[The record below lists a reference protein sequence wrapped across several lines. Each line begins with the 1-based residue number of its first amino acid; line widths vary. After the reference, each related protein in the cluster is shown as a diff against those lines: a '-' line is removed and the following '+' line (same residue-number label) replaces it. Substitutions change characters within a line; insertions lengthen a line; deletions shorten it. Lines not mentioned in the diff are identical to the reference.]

1 MRVMLLAVMLPL
13 ALALVSPAARAEDTE
28 PPKITF
34 TPVTT
39 AKKGAPVHITAKITD
54 ESKFFP
60 QVFYRYA
67 GGQYEKAIDMK
78 KGKGKDVFEAAIPY
92 KTEKLEYYLE
102 CYDELGNGPARAGD
116 PDAPF
121 KITLGDGGGASKPS
135 VLAPP
140 PVPANRSSGTTA
152 PSSATSSGSA
162 SASRAAPS
170 GGGGG
175 GGRIWTWVVGGT
187 GLGLLA
193 GGLVAGLAVKTADD
207 AYKKALAGSTGPTGQ
222 TTVSNTDALQ
232 AQLDANKS
240 LGTKATILA
249 ISGGVLLGAAVG
261 LFFLESPGGSQQAAP
276 PPPAKPGKRDLGGD
290 AIYGQLPE
298 RSPERDQDRGLSV
311 GAVPLEG
318 GAAAVLAGRF

>member
-1 MRVMLLAVMLPL
+1 MRAVSLVAATLAAALLTA
-13 ALALVSPAARAEDTE
+13 AGGARAEDNN
-28 PPKITF
+28 PPVIVF
-34 TPVTT
+34 TPPTS
-39 AKKGAPVHITAKITD
+39 APKGAFNLSAKITD

-318 GAAAVLAGRF
+318 GEAAVLAGRF